1 MSEVL
6 TAYDEAVGWNDRAN
20 CVANV
25 LANCRARSRRV
36 SDIF

>member
-1 MSEVL
+1 MGEVL
-6 TAYDEAVGWNDRAN
+6 TAHDEAVGWNDR
-20 CVANV
+20 ANV